1 MPTWEETERRQELAK
16 LLARA
21 AIRLQ
26 MNQKLEQKKNLTES
40 HDNCLESDT
49 KPWLSDEH
57 TG

>member
-1 MPTWEETERRQELAK
+1 MPTWEEIERRQELAR

-26 MNQKLEQKKNLTES
+26 MNQKLEQKKNLSES
-40 HDNCLESDT
+40 QNNCLESDT

>member
-1 MPTWEETERRQELAK
+1 MSTWEEIERRQELAK

-26 MNQKLEQKKNLTES
+26 MNQKLEQKKNLSES
-40 HDNCLESDT
+40 QNNCLET
-49 KPWLSDEH
+49 TAKPWLSDEH

>member
-1 MPTWEETERRQELAK
+1 MPTWEEIERRQELAK

-26 MNQKLEQKKNLTES
+26 MNQKLEQKKNLSES
-40 HDNCLESDT
+40 QNNCLESDT